1 MKCCTSY
8 RPMHNGFPRQHTFY
22 GEKKHICYT
31 SNNIQNPNGCWN
43 LLQALGV
50 RVTLKAAVTFGVES
64 YYKHRSMA
72 GNNRNQG
79 RRNPKICSYPALT

>member
-8 RPMHNGFPRQHTFY
+8 KPMHNGFPRQHTFY

-50 RVTLKAAVTFGVES
+50 RVTLKAAVTFGV
-64 YYKHRSMA
+64 
-72 GNNRNQG
+72 
-79 RRNPKICSYPALT
+79 RRVTTNTDQWQAIIETREEETPKSVLIQH